1 MKMGLNQR
9 LCIGELG
16 SSFESIARALASLA
30 PCQLH
35 RDTALQLCGSIHGSV
50 LTPSPC
56 PLFVH
61 PDVRSI
67 ERLSTG
73 AGVLKTRTFN
83 NKPARL

>member
-9 LCIGELG
+9 LYIGGLG
-16 SSFESIARALASLA
+16 SSLESIARAPASLA

-35 RDTALQLCGSIHGSV
+35 RDTALQLCGSIHDSV
-50 LTPSPC
+50 FTPSPC

-61 PDVRSI
+61 PDDRSI
-67 ERLSTG
+67 KGLSTG
-73 AGVLKTRTFN
+73 AGVLETRTFN